1 MKLKDLLRALKYRNY
16 KLFFSGQL
24 ISLIGTWMQSIA
36 MGWLVYR
43 LTDSAF
49 MLGLI
54 GFVSQIPTFF
64 ISPFAGVMLDRWNKH
79 RVIVIT
85 QTLAMIQAFILAALV
100 LTHNIQIWQIILLN
114 IFMGT
119 VNGFDIPARQSFVV
133 EMIEDRSDLSNA
145 IALNSSMFNA
155 ARLIGPSIAGIIIAL
170 FGEGICFL
178 INGVSYIAVI
188 ISLLAMHINYIKH
201 PFNEKRIIKD
211 MKAGFKY
218 SWGFI
223 PIRAILLML
232 ALMSLVGM
240 PYTVLMPVFAREI
253 LKGGPHTL
261 GFLVGAIGV
270 GALIGALYL
279 ASRKTVVGLG
289 RIIASMAVTFGVSLI
304 IFSFSGNLT
313 FSLFMLF
320 LTGAAMMIHNA
331 SCNTI
336 LQTVTDDN
344 MRGRVMSYY
353 TMAFMGTTPFGS
365 LIVGSLASKIGAPHT
380 VLMGGVLCII
390 GGLVFTS
397 KLPLLKKL
405 VHPVYAKK
413 GIIPQIADGIQSA
426 VNLRTPPEN

>member
-1 MKLKDLLRALKYRNY
+1 
-16 KLFFSGQL
+16 
-24 ISLIGTWMQSIA
+24 MQSIA

-43 LTDSAF
+43 ITDSAF
-49 MLGLI
+49 MLGFI

-79 RVIVIT
+79 KIIVIT
-85 QTLAMIQAFILAALV
+85 QTLAMLQALILAVLV
-100 LTHNIQIWQIILLN
+100 LTHSVQIWQIIILN
-114 IFMGT
+114 IFMGMI
-119 VNGFDIPARQSFVV
+119 NGFDIPARQSFVV
-133 EMIEDRSDLSNA
+133 EMIEDRGDLGNA

-155 ARLIGPSIAGIIIAL
+155 ARLIGPSIAGIIIAV

-178 INGVSYIAVI
+178 LNGLSYIAVI
-188 ISLLAMHINYIKH
+188 ISLLAMHINYVKH
-201 PFNEKRIIKD
+201 PYQEKHILKD
-211 MKAGFKY
+211 LKAGFNY
-218 SWGFI
+218 SWGFV
-223 PIRAILLML
+223 PIRIILFML

-279 ASRKTVVGLG
+279 ASRKTVVGLS
-289 RIIASMAVTFGVSLI
+289 RIIASMAITFGVGLI
-304 IFSFSGNLT
+304 IFSFSRNVP
-313 FSLFMLF
+313 FSLFML
-320 LTGAAMMIHNA
+320 LITGVSMMIHNA

-353 TMAFMGTTPFGS
+353 TMAFMGTTPIGS
-365 LIVGSLASKIGAPHT
+365 LIIGSLASKFGAPASI
-380 VLMGGVLCII
+380 LFGGVLCIM
-390 GGLVFTS
+390 GGIIFST

-413 GIIPQIADGIQSA
+413 GIIPEIADGIQSA

>member
-1 MKLKDLLRALKYRNY
+1 
-16 KLFFSGQL
+16 
-24 ISLIGTWMQSIA
+24 
-36 MGWLVYR
+36 
-43 LTDSAF
+43 
-49 MLGLI
+49 MLGFI

-85 QTLAMIQAFILAALV
+85 QTLSMLQALILAALV
-100 LTHNIQIWQIILLN
+100 LTHSVQIWEIILLN
-114 IFMGT
+114 VFIGL
-119 VNGFDIPARQSFVV
+119 VNGFDIPARQSFVI
-133 EMIEDRSDLSNA
+133 EMIEDRNDLGNA

-155 ARLIGPSIAGIIIAL
+155 ARLIGPSIAGIVIAL

-178 INGVSYIAVI
+178 LNGVSYIAVI
-188 ISLLAMHINYIKH
+188 ISLLAMSITRINQSHQEKHIIQ
-201 PFNEKRIIKD
+201 D

-223 PIRAILLML
+223 PIRTILFML
-232 ALMSLVGM
+232 AMLSLVGM

-279 ASRKTVVGLG
+279 ASRKTVVGLS
-289 RIIASMAVTFGVSLI
+289 RIIAIMAITFGVGLI
-304 IFSFSGNLT
+304 IFSFSTNVI
-313 FSLFMLF
+313 FSLSML
-320 LTGAAMMIHNA
+320 LVTGTSMMVAMA

-336 LQTVTDDN
+336 LQTVTEDH

-365 LIVGSLASKIGAPHT
+365 LMAGSLASKFGAPTT
-380 VLMGGVLCII
+380 VLIGGVLCIL
-390 GGLVFTS
+390 GGLIFAT

-413 GIIPQIADGIQSA
+413 GIITEIADGIQSA
-426 VNLRTPPEN
+426 VNLRSPPEN

>member
-1 MKLKDLLRALKYRNY
+1 MKFKDLVRALKYRNY

-43 LTDSAF
+43 LTDSPF
-49 MLGLI
+49 MLGFV
-54 GFVSQIPTFF
+54 GFASQIPTFF

-85 QTLAMIQAFILAALV
+85 QTLSMLQALILAFLV
-100 LTHNIQIWQIILLN
+100 LTQTIQIWQIIFLN
-114 IFMGT
+114 VFIGM
-119 VNGFDIPARQSFVV
+119 VNGFDIPARQSFVI
-133 EMIEDRSDLSNA
+133 EMIEDRADLSNA

-155 ARLIGPSIAGIIIAL
+155 ARLIGPSIAGIIIAF

-178 INGVSYIAVI
+178 LNGVSYIAVI
-188 ISLLAMHINYIKH
+188 ISLLAMHINYVKH
-201 PFNEKRIIKD
+201 PYLEKHILQD
-211 MKAGFKY
+211 LKAGFNY
-218 SWGFI
+218 SWGFK
-223 PIRAILLML
+223 PIRIILLML

-240 PYTVLMPVFAREI
+240 PYTVLMPVFARQI

-270 GALIGALYL
+270 GALLGALYL
-279 ASRKTVVGLG
+279 ASRKSVIGLS
-289 RIIASMAVTFGVSLI
+289 RIIASMAITFGVGLI
-304 IFSFSGNLT
+304 IFSFSRNVS
-313 FSLFMLF
+313 FSLCML
-320 LTGAAMMIHNA
+320 LVTGVSMMAHMA

-336 LQTVTDDN
+336 LQTVTEDH

-365 LIVGSLASKIGAPHT
+365 LIAGSLASKIGAPNT
-380 VLMGGVLCII
+380 LLIGGVLCII
-390 GGLVFTS
+390 GGVVFAT

-405 VHPVYAKK
+405 IRPVYAKK
-413 GIIPQIADGIQSA
+413 GIIPEIVDGIQSA
-426 VNLRTPPEN
+426 VNLRTPPEI

>member
-1 MKLKDLLRALKYRNY
+1 MEIKNLLRALKYRNY

-49 MLGLI
+49 MLGLM

-79 RVIVIT
+79 SVIVFT
-85 QTLAMIQAFILAALV
+85 QIFSMVQALILAALV
-100 LTHNIQIWQIILLN
+100 LTHSIQIWQIILLN
-114 IFMGT
+114 IFIGM
-119 VNGFDIPARQSFVV
+119 VNGFDIPARQAFVI

-155 ARLIGPSIAGIIIAL
+155 ARLIGPSIAGIVIAF

-178 INGVSYIAVI
+178 SNGLSYIAVI
-188 ISLLAMHINYIKH
+188 ISLLAMHMNYVKKPFQEKH
-201 PFNEKRIIKD
+201 LLRD
-211 MKAGFKY
+211 LKAGFNY

-223 PIRAILLML
+223 PIRTILFML

-240 PYTVLMPVFAREI
+240 PYTVLMPVFARQI
-253 LKGGPHTL
+253 LHGGPHTL

-270 GALIGALYL
+270 GALVGALYL
-279 ASRKTVVGLG
+279 ASRKSVVGLG
-289 RIIASMAVTFGVSLI
+289 RIIAYMAITFGVSLI
-304 IFSFSGNLT
+304 VFSFSRNVV
-313 FSLFMLF
+313 FSLFML
-320 LTGAAMMIHNA
+320 LITGATMMIHNA

-336 LQTVTDDN
+336 LQTVTEDN

-365 LIVGSLASKIGAPHT
+365 LIAGSLASKFGSPTT
-380 VLMGGVLCII
+380 VLIGGGLCIVGGVI
-390 GGLVFTS
+390 FTS
-397 KLPLLKKL
+397 KLPTFKKW
-405 VHPVYAKK
+405 VHPVYAQK
-413 GIIPQIADGIQSA
+413 GIIPEIVDGIQSA
-426 VNLRTPPEN
+426 VNLRLPPEN

>member
-1 MKLKDLLRALKYRNY
+1 MQFKNLVRALKYRNY

-79 RVIVIT
+79 RIIVIT
-85 QTLAMIQAFILAALV
+85 QTLAMIQALILASLV
-100 LTHNIQIWQIILLN
+100 LSHSIQIWQIILLN
-114 IFMGT
+114 IFMGM

-133 EMIEDRSDLSNA
+133 EMIEDRSDLGNA

-155 ARLIGPSIAGIIIAL
+155 ARLVGPSIAGIIIAL

-178 INGVSYIAVI
+178 LNGISYIAVI
-188 ISLLAMHINYIKH
+188 ISLLAMHIKFVKH
-201 PFNEKRIIKD
+201 PYQEKHILQD
-211 MKAGFKY
+211 LKAGFKY
-218 SWGFI
+218 SWGFV
-223 PIRAILLML
+223 PIRTILFML

-240 PYTVLMPVFAREI
+240 PYTVLMPVFARET

-270 GALIGALYL
+270 GALLGALYL
-279 ASRKTVVGLG
+279 ASRKSVVGLG
-289 RIIASMAVTFGVSLI
+289 RIIASMAITFGVSLI
-304 IFSFSGNLT
+304 IFSFSRNVT
-313 FSLFMLF
+313 FSLCMLF
-320 LTGAAMMIHNA
+320 VTGAAMMVHNA

-336 LQTVTDDN
+336 LQTVAEDH

-365 LIVGSLASKIGAPHT
+365 LLVGSLASKFGAPAS
-380 VLMGGVLCII
+380 VLLGGVLCVI
-390 GGLVFTS
+390 GGIVFIF
-397 KLPLLKKL
+397 KLPAFKKSI
-405 VHPVYAKK
+405 HPVYAKK
-413 GIIPQIADGIQSA
+413 GIIPEIADGIQSA

>member
-1 MKLKDLLRALKYRNY
+1 MQFKNLVRALRYRNY

-49 MLGLI
+49 MLGFI
-54 GFVSQIPTFF
+54 GFASQIPTFF
-64 ISPFAGVMLDRWNKH
+64 ISPFAGVMLDRWDKH
-79 RVIVIT
+79 KVIVIT
-85 QTLAMIQAFILAALV
+85 QTLSMVQALILAGLV
-100 LTHNIQIWQIILLN
+100 LSQSIQIWQIVLLN
-114 IFMGT
+114 IFIGM
-119 VNGFDIPARQSFVV
+119 VNGFDIPARQAFVI
-133 EMIEDRSDLSNA
+133 EMIEDRGDLSNA

-155 ARLIGPSIAGIIIAL
+155 ARLVGPSIAGIVIAI

-178 INGVSYIAVI
+178 LNGLSYIAVI

-201 PFNEKRIIKD
+201 PYVEKHIMQD
-211 MKAGFKY
+211 LKAGFNY
-218 SWGFI
+218 SWGFV
-223 PIRAILLML
+223 PIRTILFML

-240 PYTVLMPVFAREI
+240 PYTVLMPVFARQI

-279 ASRKTVVGLG
+279 ASRKSVVGLG
-289 RIIASMAVTFGVSLI
+289 RVIAYMAMTFGVGLI
-304 IFSFSGNLT
+304 IFSFSRNVA
-313 FSLFMLF
+313 FSLTML
-320 LTGAAMMIHNA
+320 LVTGVSMMVTMA

-336 LQTVTDDN
+336 LQTITEDN

-365 LIVGSLASKIGAPHT
+365 LIAGSLASKFGAPHT
-380 VLMGGVLCII
+380 VLIGGILCII
-390 GGLVFTS
+390 GGIFFTT

-413 GIIPQIADGIQSA
+413 GIITEIADGIQSTI
-426 VNLRTPPEN
+426 NLHSPPEN